1 MNLVRHAL
9 HNRGHYLP
17 WTNIRRSSVHS
28 PSRGVQSRLPIKLQ
42 LSLWLLEVFWCIFL
56 ILCKG
61 MQRGE
66 TSNKVCLEVWSPMRG
81 FLFARKESE
90 SYIFSDACPEELWQ
104 LEFHLTK
111 VSISRGHGEAIL
123 RCVLEHNMWYNV
135 HNVIDDIRW
144 PFNLCKTWQDCKI
157 IIYKVSFV

>member
-1 MNLVRHAL
+1 MYIFN
-9 HNRGHYLP
+9 
-17 WTNIRRSSVHS
+17 T
-28 PSRGVQSRLPIKLQ
+28 VQRDA
-42 LSLWLLEVFWCIFL
+42 
-56 ILCKG
+56 KG
-61 MQRGE
+61 G

-90 SYIFSDACPEELWQ
+90 SYIFSDAWPEELWQ

-144 PFNLCKTWQDCKI
+144 PFDLL
-157 IIYKVSFV
+157 